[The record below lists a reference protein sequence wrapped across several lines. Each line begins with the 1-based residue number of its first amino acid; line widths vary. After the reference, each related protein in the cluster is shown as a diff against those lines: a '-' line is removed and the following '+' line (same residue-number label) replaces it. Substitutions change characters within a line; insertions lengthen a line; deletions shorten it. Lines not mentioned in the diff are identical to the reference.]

1 MYINLKLVYNSKM
14 IDKVATILSISSRKR
29 GNMKEYYMTATQ
41 KLIKTL
47 AKGQSLTARQIAS
60 RFGLVNPY
68 DAIAYIRRQGYSV
81 KATPARLYSG
91 SVVNKYSF
99 N

>member
-1 MYINLKLVYNSKM
+1 M

-47 AKGQSLTARQIAS
+47 AKGQSLTAKQISS

-81 KATPARLYSG
+81 KATPAKLYSG

-99 N
+99 K